1 MAKGRQ
7 GYTPLSQADKIR
19 ELLADAQDQRQSWI
33 RQLEESKA
41 RDDSTRKIRLRG
53 RIAVIEAD
61 IRGLRQEILEAQQGV
76 GNNNAN

>member
-1 MAKGRQ
+1 MAKGRR
-7 GYTPLSQADKIR
+7 GYIHLSRADKIR
-19 ELLADAQDQRQSWI
+19 EMLADAQDQRQSWI

-41 RDDSTRKIRLRG
+41 GDNHPRKVRLRG

-61 IRGLRQEILEAQQGV
+61 IRELRQDIREAQQGV